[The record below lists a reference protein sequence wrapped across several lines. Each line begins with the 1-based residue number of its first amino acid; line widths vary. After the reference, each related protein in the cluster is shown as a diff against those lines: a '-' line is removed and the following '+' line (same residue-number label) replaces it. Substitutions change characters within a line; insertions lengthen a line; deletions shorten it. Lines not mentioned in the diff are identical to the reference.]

1 MQKNEKSSSIKKAKI
16 IHIENYN
23 DDVQLID
30 EIYGAE
36 HEDISSGGIN
46 AFQIYQNNPDDNP
59 GRRNTINKL
68 NNLHK

>member
-46 AFQIYQNNPDDNP
+46 AF
-59 GRRNTINKL
+59 
-68 NNLHK
+68 